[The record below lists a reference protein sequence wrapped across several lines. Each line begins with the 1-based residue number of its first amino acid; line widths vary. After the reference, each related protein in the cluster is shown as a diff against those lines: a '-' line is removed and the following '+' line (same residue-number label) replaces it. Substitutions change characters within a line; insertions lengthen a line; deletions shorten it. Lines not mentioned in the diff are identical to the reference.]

1 MFILFICLQEWAGV
15 VAARTKKGNNEFST
29 LKHQKM
35 LENHDEFDFWL
46 F

>member
-1 MFILFICLQEWAGV
+1 MSTRMGWDGGGQD
-15 VAARTKKGNNEFST
+15 RKGNNEFST

-35 LENHDEFDFWL
+35 LKNHDEFDFWL